1 MSAYGVKSAKAV
13 YYHIGMKVRNDNI
26 RNIAIIAHVDHGK
39 TTLVDALFK
48 QSGLVGKGMDGV
60 RIMDSGAI
68 EKERGITIN
77 AKNCAIHW
85 KGVKINIIDT
95 PGHADFGGEVER
107 GLSMVDG
114 AILLVDAAEG
124 PLPQT
129 RFVLEKAL
137 KQSLP
142 LIVVINKIDRKDARP
157 DDVLNEVYDLLLE
170 LSPDE
175 RMLEVPVFYA
185 NGREGTCGKSLDDIK
200 SNLHELLDA
209 IISDIPAPEYD
220 DTEPFQ
226 MLVSDLSYSDFLGR
240 LAIGKVMNGSAETND
255 TLVCV
260 KENSVEQLRVT
271 RIQAYDGPQFVDC
284 PKADSGDIIVL
295 AGVNDVSIG
304 DTICTKEEVKAL
316 PRIEVDEPTVSM
328 LFSKNISPLAGKEGN
343 AATSAKIWER
353 LQKEALRNVSIRIER
368 NPDDTFTVKGR
379 GEFQMAIIAEE
390 MRREGFEFC
399 VGRPHVIFHVDS
411 EGRKTEPVEVLM
423 IDCPEEYSGTVMEKL
438 GRRKAVMSDIT
449 YTEGGR
455 VKIRFDIPARGLI
468 GFRDEFLT
476 DTKGFGIMNS
486 YLKGYE
492 PYKGDFPE
500 RLTGSLVSDRAGTA
514 VAYGIWEL
522 EDRGRFFIVPGDPVY
537 EGEIV
542 GERNKDMDLMLNPTK
557 TKKLTNLRASGHD
570 EAVTLTPV
578 SKPTLEQAIQFIKD
592 DELVE
597 VTPLSIRMCKKIL
610 NTQNRKIFESRGSIP
625 SYLLNK

>member
-1 MSAYGVKSAKAV
+1 
-13 YYHIGMKVRNDNI
+13 MKVRNERI
-26 RNIAIIAHVDHGK
+26 RNIASIAHVDHGK

-48 QSGLVGKGMDGV
+48 QSGLVGKGMDGT

-68 EKERGITIN
+68 ERERGITIS

-85 KGVKINIIDT
+85 NGIKINIIDT

-137 KQSLP
+137 LKNLP
-142 LIVVINKIDRKDARP
+142 LIVVINKIDRKDARAEE
-157 DDVLNEVYDLLLE
+157 VLNEVYDLLLE

-185 NGREGTCGKSLDDIK
+185 NGREGTCGRSLDSING
-200 SNLHELLDA
+200 NLHELLDA
-209 IISDIPAPEYD
+209 IISEIPAPEYD
-220 DTEPFQ
+220 DSEPFQ

-240 LAIGKVMNGSAETND
+240 LAIGKVMNGSAATND

-271 RIQAYDGPQFVDC
+271 RIQAYDGPQMVDD
-284 PKADSGDIIVL
+284 PKAEAGDIIVL
-295 AGVNDVSIG
+295 AGIGDVSIG

-328 LFSKNISPLAGKEGN
+328 LFSKNISPLAGKEGK
-343 AATSAKIWER
+343 AVTSAKIWER
-353 LQKEALRNVSIRIER
+353 LQKEALRNVSIRVEK
-368 NPDDTFTVKGR
+368 NPDDSFTVKGR

-399 VGRPHVIFHVDS
+399 VGRPHVIFHTD
-411 EGRKTEPVEVLM
+411 ENGRKTEPVEVLL

-449 YTEGGR
+449 YTQGGR

-492 PYKGDFPE
+492 PYKGDFAE
-500 RLTGSLVSDRAGTA
+500 RLTGSLVSDRDGVA

-537 EGEIV
+537 EGEVV
-542 GERNKDMDLMLNPTK
+542 GERNKDLDLMLNPTK

-570 EAVTLTPV
+570 EAVSLTPV
-578 SKPTLEQAIQFIKD
+578 VKPSLEQAIQFIKD

-597 VTPLSIRMCKKIL
+597 VTPLSIRMCKKVL
-610 NTQNRKIFESRGSIP
+610 NTQQRKILQSRGAIP
-625 SYLLNK
+625 SYLLK

>member
-1 MSAYGVKSAKAV
+1 
-13 YYHIGMKVRNDNI
+13 MKVRNERI

-48 QSGLVGKGMDGV
+48 QSGLVGKGMDGT

-68 EKERGITIN
+68 ERERGITIS

-85 KGVKINIIDT
+85 DGIKINIIDT

-137 KQSLP
+137 LKNLP
-142 LIVVINKIDRKDARP
+142 LIVVINKIDRKDARAEE
-157 DDVLNEVYDLLLE
+157 VLNEVYDLLLE

-185 NGREGTCGKSLDDIK
+185 NGREGTCGRSLDSING
-200 SNLHELLDA
+200 NLHELLDA
-209 IISDIPAPEYD
+209 IISEIPAPEYD
-220 DTEPFQ
+220 DSEPFQ

-240 LAIGKVMNGSAETND
+240 LAIGKVMNGSAATND

-271 RIQAYDGPQFVDC
+271 RIQAYDGPQMVDD
-284 PKADSGDIIVL
+284 PKAEAGDIIVL
-295 AGVNDVSIG
+295 AGVGDVSIG

-328 LFSKNISPLAGKEGN
+328 LFSKNISPLAGKEGK
-343 AATSAKIWER
+343 AVTSAKIWER
-353 LQKEALRNVSIRIER
+353 LQKEALRNVSIRVEK
-368 NPDDTFTVKGR
+368 NPDDSFTVKGR

-399 VGRPHVIFHVDS
+399 VGRPHVIFHTD
-411 EGRKTEPVEVLM
+411 EKGRKTEPVEVLL

-449 YTEGGR
+449 YTQGGR

-492 PYKGDFPE
+492 PYKGDFAE
-500 RLTGSLVSDRAGTA
+500 RLTGSLVSDRDGVA

-537 EGEIV
+537 EGEVV
-542 GERNKDMDLMLNPTK
+542 GERNKDLDLMLNPTK

-570 EAVTLTPV
+570 EAVSLTPV
-578 SKPTLEQAIQFIKD
+578 VKPSLEQAIQFIKD

-597 VTPLSIRMCKKIL
+597 VTPLSIRMCKKVL
-610 NTQNRKIFESRGSIP
+610 NTQQRKILQSRGAIP
-625 SYLLNK
+625 SYLLK

>member
-1 MSAYGVKSAKAV
+1 MQSIFTETYESYILIAMIVENKG
-13 YYHIGMKVRNDNI
+13 I

-39 TTLVDALFK
+39 TTLVDALFR
-48 QSGLVGKGMDGV
+48 QSGLAGKGVEGERV
-60 RIMDSGAI
+60 MDSGAI
-68 EKERGITIN
+68 EKERGITIS
-77 AKNCAIHW
+77 AKNCAITW

-114 AILLVDAAEG
+114 VVLLVDAAEG

-137 KQSLP
+137 AKNLLP
-142 LIVVINKIDRKDARP
+142 IVVINKIDRADARP
-157 DDVLNEVYDLLLE
+157 DEVLNEVYDLLLE

-185 NGREGTCGKSLDDIK
+185 NGREGCCGRSLDDIK
-200 SNLHELLDA
+200 DNLHQLLDE
-209 IISDIPAPEYD
+209 IISYIPAPRYD
-220 DTEPFQ
+220 DAEPFQ

-240 LAIGKVMNGSAETND
+240 LAIGKVINGSAETND
-255 TLVCV
+255 QLVCV
-260 KENSVEQLRVT
+260 KKDGVEPLRVT
-271 RIQAYDGPQFVDC
+271 RIQAYKGPVFSDVA
-284 PKADSGDIIVL
+284 KAEPGDIIVL
-295 AGVNDVSIG
+295 SGVNDVSIG
-304 DTICTKEEVKAL
+304 DTICTKDEIKAL
-316 PRIEVDEPTVSM
+316 DRIEVDEPTVSM
-328 LFSKNISPLAGKEGN
+328 LFTKNISPLAGKEGK

-353 LQKEALRNVSIRIER
+353 LQKEALRNVSIRIEK

-399 VGRPHVIFHVDS
+399 VGRPKVIFHTD
-411 EGRKTEPVEVLM
+411 ENGNRTEPVEVLLV
-423 IDCPEEYSGTVMEKL
+423 DCPEESSGTVMEKL
-438 GRRKAVMSDIT
+438 GRRKAIMSDIT
-449 YTEGGR
+449 YTAGNR
-455 VKIRFDIPARGLI
+455 VKIRFEVPARGLI

-476 DTKGFGIMNS
+476 DTKGFGIMNT

-500 RLTGSLVSDRAGTA
+500 RLTGSLVCDRAGNA

-537 EGEIV
+537 EGQVV
-542 GERNKDMDLMLNPTK
+542 GERNRDGDLMLNPTR
-557 TKKLTNLRASGHD
+557 TKKLTNLRAAGKD
-570 EAVTLTPV
+570 EAVSLTPV
-578 SKPTLEQAIQFIKD
+578 VKPTLERAIQFIKE

-597 VTPLSIRMCKKIL
+597 VTPLSIRMCKKVLDTQQRKIL
-610 NTQNRKIFESRGSIP
+610 NSRGEIP
-625 SYLLNK
+625 SYLLK

>member
-1 MSAYGVKSAKAV
+1 
-13 YYHIGMKVRNDNI
+13 MKVRNERI

-48 QSGLVGKGMDGV
+48 QSGLVGKGMDGT

-68 EKERGITIN
+68 ERERGITIS

-85 KGVKINIIDT
+85 DGIKINIIDT

-137 KQSLP
+137 LKNLP
-142 LIVVINKIDRKDARP
+142 LIVVINKIDRKDARAEE
-157 DDVLNEVYDLLLE
+157 VLNEVYDLLLE

-185 NGREGTCGKSLDDIK
+185 NGREGTCGRSLDSING
-200 SNLHELLDA
+200 NLHELLDA
-209 IISDIPAPEYD
+209 IISEIPAPEYD
-220 DTEPFQ
+220 DSEPFQ

-240 LAIGKVMNGSAETND
+240 LAIGKVMNGSAATND

-271 RIQAYDGPQFVDC
+271 RIQAYDGPQMVDD
-284 PKADSGDIIVL
+284 PKAEAGDIIVL
-295 AGVNDVSIG
+295 AGVGDVSIG

-328 LFSKNISPLAGKEGN
+328 LFSKNISPLAGKEGK
-343 AATSAKIWER
+343 AVTSAKIWER
-353 LQKEALRNVSIRIER
+353 LQKEALRNVSIRVEK
-368 NPDDTFTVKGR
+368 NPDDSFTVKGR

-399 VGRPHVIFHVDS
+399 VGRPHVIFHTD
-411 EGRKTEPVEVLM
+411 ENGRKTEPVEVLL

-449 YTEGGR
+449 YTQGGR

-492 PYKGDFPE
+492 PYKGDFAE
-500 RLTGSLVSDRAGTA
+500 RLTGSLVSDRDGVA

-537 EGEIV
+537 EGEVV
-542 GERNKDMDLMLNPTK
+542 GERNKDLDLMLNPTK

-570 EAVTLTPV
+570 EAVSLTPV
-578 SKPTLEQAIQFIKD
+578 VKPSLEQAIQFIKD

-597 VTPLSIRMCKKIL
+597 VTPLSIRMCKKVL
-610 NTQNRKIFESRGSIP
+610 NTQQRKILQSRGAIP
-625 SYLLNK
+625 SYLLK

>member
-1 MSAYGVKSAKAV
+1 
-13 YYHIGMKVRNDNI
+13 MKVRNEKI

-39 TTLVDALFK
+39 TTLVDALFR

-68 EKERGITIN
+68 EKERGITIS

-137 KQSLP
+137 LRNLP
-142 LIVVINKIDRKDARP
+142 LIVVINKIDRKDARAEE
-157 DDVLNEVYDLLLE
+157 VLNEVYDLLLE

-185 NGREGTCGKSLDDIK
+185 NGREGTCGRTLDGIK
-200 SNLHELLDA
+200 GNLHDLLDA
-209 IISDIPAPEYD
+209 IIEEIPAPEYD
-220 DTEPFQ
+220 DEEPFQ

-240 LAIGKVMNGSAETND
+240 LAVGKVMNGSAETND

-260 KENSVEQLRVT
+260 KENSVEPLRVT
-271 RIQAYDGPQFVDC
+271 RIQAYDGPRFVDC
-284 PKADSGDIIVL
+284 SKAESGDIIVL
-295 AGVNDVSIG
+295 SGVNDVSIG
-304 DTICTKEEVKAL
+304 DTICTKEEIKAL

-368 NPDDTFTVKGR
+368 NPDDSFTVKGR

-399 VGRPHVIFHVDS
+399 VGRPHVIFHTDS
-411 EGRKTEPVEVLM
+411 EGRKTEPIEVLL
-423 IDCPEEYSGTVMEKL
+423 IDCPEEFSGTVMEKL

-449 YTEGGR
+449 YTEAGR

-537 EGEIV
+537 EGEVV

-597 VTPLSIRMCKKIL
+597 VTPQSIRMCKKIL
-610 NTQNRKIFESRGSIP
+610 NTQQRKIFESRGAIP
-625 SYLLNK
+625 SYLLK

>member
-1 MSAYGVKSAKAV
+1 
-13 YYHIGMKVRNDNI
+13 MKVRNDNI

-423 IDCPEEYSGTVMEKL
+423 IDCPEEFSGTVMEKL